1 MNQRT
6 SKLAAAAL
14 ASAVLLQT
22 ALIAQ
27 AKPKPRAKPAA
38 PAKTQPVPETVYD
51 RAKRELPENV
61 YVIYRIVD
69 RIARANNLDRTPWR
83 IVAIQEYNVNAFA
96 TDINLVALYSGLM
109 DQLAG
114 DASGIACVVGHEM
127 AHHVNRHIALG
138 ESEKAAL
145 IEQYRKE
152 AEIAVKKEVESTNSE
167 ATGAAVGGALVR
179 GIGSIFGGWGSTA
192 GNATGSILGATAEQR
207 LADGQKRIDEI
218 VIKKQQELEQKV
230 AENNRK
236 QEFEADKFG
245 YQYIAKAGF
254 DAEGC
259 LRMMEVLGRTPGAES
274 DTTHPSAPKRT
285 EQLKALMVEYP
296 PQQLAQEGQLRLN
309 TSRPLT
315 YSLSEDGKSLR
326 INSQQ
331 GGSTGDTID
340 RMFNR

>member
-1 MNQRT
+1 MNQSIG
-6 SKLAAAAL
+6 SKLAATAL
-14 ASAVLLQT
+14 AGALLLQT
-22 ALIAQ
+22 AISTQ
-27 AKPKPRAKPAA
+27 AKPQPQAKPAA
-38 PAKTQPVPETVYD
+38 PAKNETIYE
-51 RAKRELPENV
+51 RAKQELPENV

-83 IVAIQEYNVNAFA
+83 VVAIQEYNVNAFA
-96 TDINLVALYSGLM
+96 TDINLIALYVGLM

-127 AHHVNRHIALG
+127 AHHVNRHIAMG

-145 IEQYRKE
+145 IEQYRQE
-152 AEIAVKKEVESTNSE
+152 AEIAVKKEAESAQSE
-167 ATGAAVGGALVR
+167 ATGASVGGALLQ

-192 GNATGSILGATAEQR
+192 GNATGSILGAAAQQR
-207 LADGQKRIDEI
+207 LADGQKRIDQI
-218 VIKKQQELEQKV
+218 VTKKQEELEEKV

-245 YQYIAKAGF
+245 YQYMARAGF
-254 DAEGC
+254 EPEGC
-259 LRMMEVLGRTPGAES
+259 LRMMEVLGRTPGAEF
-274 DTTHPSAPKRT
+274 DTTHPAALKRR
-285 EQLKALMVEYP
+285 EQLKSLMLEYS

-326 INSQQ
+326 INSHQ
-331 GGSTGDTID
+331 GGSTGDSID
-340 RMFNR
+340 RMFGR

>member
-1 MNQRT
+1 MNQAT
-6 SKLAAAAL
+6 SKLATVTL
-14 ASAVLLQT
+14 TVVLLLQT
-22 ALIAQ
+22 ALTAP
-27 AKPKPRAKPAA
+27 AKPKPRVKPAA
-38 PAKTQPVPETVYD
+38 PAKAETVYD
-51 RAKRELPENV
+51 KAKKELPEHI

-96 TDINLVALYSGLM
+96 TDINLIALYTGLM

-127 AHHVNRHIALG
+127 AHHVNRHIAMG

-152 AEIAVKKEVESTNSE
+152 AEIAVKKEAESAQSE
-167 ATGAAVGGALVR
+167 ATGAALGGAILQ
-179 GIGSIFGGWGSTA
+179 GIGSIFGGWGSVA
-192 GNATGSILGATAEQR
+192 GNATGSALGAAAQQR
-207 LADGQKRIDEI
+207 IEDGQKRIEQI
-218 VIKKQQELEQKV
+218 VAKKQQELEQKV

-245 YQYIAKAGF
+245 YQYIARAGF
-254 DAEGC
+254 DPEGC
-259 LRMMEVLGRTPGAES
+259 LRMMEVLGRTPGAEF
-274 DTTHPSAPKRT
+274 DTTHPAAPKRL
-285 EQLKALMVEYP
+285 EQLKELMVEYP
-296 PQQLAQEGQLRLN
+296 PQRLVQEGELRLK

-315 YSLSEDGKSLR
+315 YSLSEDGQSLR